1 MVPNLPQVD
10 VFAVPEP
17 RYGRYLSK
25 DWSLRWPLFRARLA
39 IEDGPDFLK
48 AQIVDSESG
57 ELIAEAP
64 YNGQGGIRLC
74 SDSSRHYVVI
84 ARKGEV
90 NAVLGIGFVDH
101 NQSFDFSLV
110 LQSFARRKAAEQ
122 RMDSSWSS
130 RLVASRASSDTTSSP
145 LAPALAPPPGSSNR
159 WSKFDSDSSSEDEAV
174 VENKPDDGE
183 DDFGDFQS

>member
-1 MVPNLPQVD
+1 MVTNLPQID
-10 VFAVPEP
+10 VYAVPEP

-39 IEDGPDFLK
+39 IEDGPNLLK
-48 AQIVDSESG
+48 AQIVDFDNG

-74 SDSSRHYVVI
+74 SDSSRHYVII
-84 ARKGEV
+84 ARKGEI
-90 NAVLGIGFVDH
+90 NAVLGIAFVDH
-101 NQSFDFSLV
+101 NQSFDFSLA

-130 RLVASRASSDTTSSP
+130 RLVASRASSEASAS
-145 LAPALAPPPGSSNR
+145 LAPALAPPPKSANR
-159 WSKFDSDSSSEDEAV
+159 WSNFDSSSDEEPEA
-174 VENKPDDGE
+174 ELSQDDGE